1 MRALILVLLALMC
14 AAPFVVSSVEAES
27 TVSGMLVEAA
37 CGLHLGEDGPSDE
50 HVACMVR
57 CARNGDPI
65 GILTDEGLY
74 TITGSWL
81 ERNET
86 RLAELMAQQVV
97 ATGEISRE
105 GGQLQI
111 DVAFIELAK

>member
-1 MRALILVLLALMC
+1 MC
-14 AAPFVVSSVEAES
+14 TAPLVVSSVSSEH
-27 TVSGMLVEAA
+27 TVTGMLVEAA
-37 CGLHLGEDGPSDE
+37 CGLRLGEAGPSDE

-74 TITGSWL
+74 TITGSWP

-86 RLAELMAQQVV
+86 RLAELMAQQVA

-105 GGQLQI
+105 DGGLQI
-111 DVAFIELAK
+111 DVASIELAR